1 MTSYNGENLHGNLFR
16 SQAKKERKKVIVL
29 SKSLGETTTDR
40 LSITRAPQIL
50 QIHIGKFRSFESESR
65 LSRPGNNVSPFCE
78 PCTWTIY
85 TNDTITRAES
95 SNPRSPEREIERR
108 VPTIETRLNA
118 SRSETVFLT
127 ARRIIGRQ
135 WQIRLAI
142 QQPPQFRTPPSLTSL
157 ICILYSLL

>member
-1 MTSYNGENLHGNLFR
+1 MTSYNGENLHGNLLR
-16 SQAKKERKKVIVL
+16 SQAKKERKKSSSYPNL
-29 SKSLGETTTDR
+29 SARQQEIP
-40 LSITRAPQIL
+40 SITRAPQIL

-142 QQPPQFRTPPSLTSL
+142 QQPPQFRTTPSLTSL

>member
-1 MTSYNGENLHGNLFR
+1 MGISFVLK
-16 SQAKKERKKVIVL
+16 QKKKE
-29 SKSLGETTTDR
+29 KSHR
-40 LSITRAPQIL
+40 LIQISRRDNKRSSRSPAPPQIL